1 MAGAGF
7 QAASSISMSY
17 QSIVI
22 DTSAWVSRLITTDSN
37 HVKARVWL
45 DNFMLGGGTLIAPTL
60 FATEVGANVSRIT
73 GKAQRGRAAVVQI
86 YNLPLM
92 TLVPMDQALVDEATD
107 IGIDFA
113 IKASDA
119 FFVAIAKRL
128 GIPLVTFDRDQL
140 NRPASIITAIQP

>member
-1 MAGAGF
+1 MAGAGL
-7 QAASSISMSY
+7 QAVQSTSIIY
-17 QSIVI
+17 QAVVI

-45 DNFMLGGGTLIAPTL
+45 DNFMLRGGVLIAPTL
-60 FATEVGANVSRIT
+60 FATEVGANMSRIT
-73 GKAQRGRAAVVQI
+73 GKTHRGRAAVVQI
-86 YNLPLM
+86 YTLPIM

-107 IGIDFA
+107 IGIAFA

-128 GIPLVTFDRDQL
+128 GLPLVTFDRDQL
-140 NRPASIITAIQP
+140 SRPASIITAIQP